1 MSGVRRG
8 ARSSIHTRVSATLVV
23 STALISTALISTAL
37 VAPPINAAN
46 DRLPQVKSTKL
57 GKDAGHS
64 IPAVGSAVS
73 GVWTTKSSSSTGSS
87 LTKVTLPAGSGTALL
102 ADWNGDGVA
111 TPGKYDNGMWS
122 ITDTA
127 VGRAQWEKTWN
138 LGGEPGDIPVTA
150 NRDADRLADLAIFR
164 NGVWLWQLGTGETL
178 TEEFGQAGDIPIV
191 GDWDGNGRDDIGVV
205 RAGTW
210 ILRLTGAATKPRY
223 LGKGVTFTAQPEY
236 SSGIAQFAFGLPT
249 DVPVVGDWD
258 GNGADSPGAVRGD
271 MWFLSKSLKR
281 YAKTTRQTLARAV
294 NQIPLVGEQI
304 TGNMNCPT
312 ATLGAEELG
321 QRTAKLVQRP
331 LTPPGTRKIAG
342 NQEILGTLTD
352 GLRYAI
358 TTTTQQR
365 MKSRTYMPYNDPLSS
380 AKTTEEAI
388 RRNANTALATAIY
401 LSTTN
406 GRGVRGLSK
415 SELLS
420 YVRWQVRSIAC
431 QHSANSPGGWG
442 SNWQSALWA
451 VTAGQAAW
459 LVWPDLSTQE
469 RAYVTNMV
477 VREASYAAERG
488 PRYFRDRA
496 GQELTQ
502 GDSMSDEVSWDL
514 MAPAL
519 ALSMMPQHPNA
530 KVWRESTIAM
540 AIAAFSRPGDLTND
554 RTVNGV
560 NVNLRLP
567 GTNAN
572 EDGTVTNHGIVNPDY
587 TQNVQH
593 MWWAA
598 TMLRAARSSV
608 PEALFFNADI
618 VYRALSVVVFD
629 SPPYAPPG
637 GTVYAPAGQ
646 IYYPMGVSWGVR
658 RPATFVGVDGFA
670 NVYAAPD
677 TNASTFLAAHAYDA
691 RALQQRFTDGHM
703 YLPGNVEDSYK
714 LGKEEY
720 ALQQIALAWW
730 AGSWKYGPALK
741 IDTKAYPNIRLDSGY
756 QISP

>member
-1 MSGVRRG
+1 MSGLRFV
-8 ARSSIHTRVSATLVV
+8 ARSSVAVGVSGALLFTAPVATAVTHAV
-23 STALISTALISTAL
+23 
-37 VAPPINAAN
+37 
-46 DRLPQVKSTKL
+46 DRLPQVKSTPL
-57 GKDAGHS
+57 GEKFERS
-64 IPAVGSAVS
+64 IPAVGSATT
-73 GVWTTKSSSSTGSS
+73 GVWTIKSTSSSGSS
-87 LTKVTLPAGSGTALL
+87 LTKVTLPPGTGTALL

-111 TPGKYDNGMWS
+111 TPGRYDNGMWS
-122 ITDTA
+122 ITNTA
-127 VGRAQWEKTWN
+127 VGKAQWEKTLS
-138 LGGEPGDIPVTA
+138 LGGESGDVPLTA
-150 NRDADRLADLAIFR
+150 NRDADRLADLAVFR

-210 ILRLTGAATKPRY
+210 ILRLSGVTTRPKF
-223 LGKGVTFTAQPEY
+223 LGKRMTFTVQPEY
-236 SSGIAQFAFGLPT
+236 SSSIAEFAFGRST
-249 DVPVVGDWD
+249 DIPVVGDWD
-258 GNGADSPGAVRGD
+258 GNGADSPGAVRGHT
-271 MWFLSKSLKR
+271 WFLSTSLKR
-281 YAKTTRQTLARAV
+281 VAKTTREKLSRAV

-312 ATLGAEELG
+312 ATLGAENLG

-331 LTPPGTRKIAG
+331 LTPPGTRKIGG
-342 NQEILGTLTD
+342 NQEILATLQD

-358 TTTTQQR
+358 TTTTKLR

-388 RRNANTALATAIY
+388 RRNANTALAAAIY

-406 GRGVRGLSK
+406 GRGVRGLNK
-415 SELLS
+415 SEMLS

-442 SNWQSALWA
+442 ANWQSALWA
-451 VTAGQAAW
+451 VTTGQAAW
-459 LVWPDLSTQE
+459 LVWSDLSSQE

-477 VREASYAAERG
+477 VREASYAAQRG

-496 GQELTQ
+496 GQELTE
-502 GDSMSDEVSWDL
+502 GDSMADEVSWDL

-519 ALSMMPQHPNA
+519 ALSMMPRHPNA
-530 KVWRESTIAM
+530 NVWRESMISM
-540 AIAAFSRPGDLTND
+540 AIAAFSRPGDLIND

-560 NVNLRLP
+560 NVNMRLP

-572 EDGTVTNHGIVNPDY
+572 ENGTVTNHGIVNPDY

-593 MWWAA
+593 LWWAA

-618 VYRALSVVVFD
+618 VYRALSVVIFD
-629 SPPYAPPG
+629 SPPYASPG

-670 NVYAAPD
+670 NVYSAPD

-691 RALQQRFTDGHM
+691 RALQLRFNDGRM

-714 LGKEEY
+714 LGREEY

-730 AGSWKYGPALK
+730 AGSWKFGPALK
-741 IDTKAYPNIRLDSGY
+741 IDTKAYPDIRLDAGY
-756 QISP
+756 ELNP